1 MISAKLPPEP
11 LLLTILLPSIL
22 PRYLTLLLLILLSG
36 CSTAPDKSVDDIISE
51 AVRDQAIED
60 GAETTL
66 TESPEHYIKLASE
79 SSGELQQR
87 YLLKAAELLYSRGDI
102 SSAQY
107 QLESIQAE
115 DFAGSRQIQIQL
127 LAAKIALANH
137 NPAQAIELLPGR
149 DRMTVSQFI
158 EINEIRAEANVAMG
172 YLLAAIKSRV
182 QIDPYYKDDEKR
194 ERNHHAIWSALNAL
208 SPVVLND
215 ISSSNKALQG
225 WLELIRIMRD
235 AQLNRDE
242 LRNEVL
248 DWSAR
253 FPEHPAGNAFIDRLL
268 QAHLGTPSTEHVI
281 AVLLPQQG
289 PYQAVTQ
296 AIKNGFLSAY
306 YADQAKSHKPVLRFY
321 DTSSKDLDIVAL
333 YRKVVQDGA
342 DYVLG
347 PLDKAA
353 IEQLLQSSD
362 LAVPVLTLNY
372 AEDAS
377 SAANNLYQFGLLP
390 EDEARQVAELAIR
403 QNKTRAAILAPD
415 GPWGERLKSAFEQ
428 RFTELGGSVLS
439 TQHFNDNIDDYGQPI
454 KQLLNLQQSNN
465 RHKDLQHLLGTEL
478 KYSPYRRQDIDMVF
492 LAATHHSARS
502 IMPALKFHHAGDLSV
517 YSTSHAYTGNKDR
530 SADMDLN
537 GLMFCDL
544 PWTLLGDHPLQQT
557 FENNWPEQKNY
568 TRLFALGIDSYHL
581 LYNLKL
587 LSSYENAQFVG
598 QTGNIYL
605 DSNNRLHRESLWA
618 RFQNGTARY
627 INTTIAPETGIAI
640 EPD

>member
-1 MISAKLPPEP
+1 M
-11 LLLTILLPSIL
+11 
-22 PRYLTLLLLILLSG
+22 ILLSG
-36 CSTAPDKSVDDIISE
+36 CSTTPDKSVNDIILD
-51 AVRDQAIED
+51 AVRDQAIEE
-60 GAETTL
+60 GNETTL
-66 TESPEHYIKLASE
+66 AETPEHYIKLASK
-79 SSGELQQR
+79 SRGEMQQR
-87 YLLKAAELLYSRGDI
+87 YLVKAAELLYSRGDI
-102 SSAQY
+102 ASAQD

-115 DFAGSRQIQIQL
+115 DIAGSRHIQIQL

-137 NPAQAIELLPGR
+137 NPAQAIDLLPGQER
-149 DRMTVSQFI
+149 LTVSQFI

-172 YLLAAIKSRV
+172 YLLAAIKTRV
-182 QIDPYYKDDEKR
+182 EIDPYYKDNEKR
-194 ERNHHAIWSALNAL
+194 EKNHRAIWSALNAL

-225 WLELIRIMRD
+225 WLELIRVMRA
-235 AQLNRDE
+235 AQLNSNE

-248 DWSAR
+248 DWSMR
-253 FPEHPAGNAFIDRLL
+253 FPEHPVGNTLIERLL
-268 QAHLGTPSTEHVI
+268 QAHLGTPSTDHVI

-289 PYQAVTQ
+289 PYQAVTK

-306 YADQAKSHKPVLRFY
+306 YADRTQSPKPVLRFY
-321 DTSSKDLDIVAL
+321 DTSRKDLDFVAL
-333 YRKVVQDGA
+333 YRKVVQEGA

-353 IEQLLQSSD
+353 IDQLMLSND
-362 LAVPVLTLNY
+362 LASELEVPVLTLNY

-377 SAANNLYQFGLLP
+377 SVADNLYQFGLLP

-403 QNKTRAAILAPD
+403 RNKTRAAILAPD

-439 TQHFNDNIDDYGQPI
+439 TQHFNGNIDDYGRPI

-502 IMPALKFHHAGDLSV
+502 IMPALKFHHAGDLPV
-517 YSTSHAYTGNKDR
+517 YSTSHVYTGNKDR

-544 PWTLLGDHPLQQT
+544 PWTLLGDHSLKQT
-557 FENNWPEQKNY
+557 FKNNWPEQQNY

-627 INTTIAPETGIAI
+627 INTTIAPKSGISI
-640 EPD
+640 ESD